1 MRFLFYAVWVVSV
14 PLLLAVANVWLL
26 TPSSSGGGQ
35 PLRDFVAE
43 QQLPVGIVL
52 FTLFAMVLWR
62 FRHDLP
68 LASSLGV
75 DGRRDI
81 PPKARARFED
91 AAALLDEAQRILRTR
106 KRDVEREL
114 TEGEREQVE
123 QALRALERTM
133 SAERF
138 DFPAF
143 DAAHSRAD
151 KVVGEYLGRW
161 RKGEMREYAES
172 IGIAVAIALILRAFV
187 VEAFKI
193 PSGSMIPTLMVGD
206 HIFVNKL
213 TYGPLIPWTD
223 RRLYSQLPPA
233 RGDVMVFKFPENEDQ
248 DFIKRTIALPGD
260 TLEAING
267 RPILNGWL
275 APHCYVGPYRYDGR
289 QAELFVEYLED
300 RSYFTLYDENPD
312 EQVCKT
318 ESDCNAGLVC
328 RKGLCGVLQGPFKV
342 APKEAWV
349 MGDNRN
355 NSHDS
360 RSWRGGL
367 GAGVPFENMK
377 GRATFV
383 WMSVAPGGGFA
394 LDRLFVNVMGR
405 PKLPG
410 NLSERDLAKLQ
421 ETLDQCLRERPS
433 VAETTPPVRTR

>member
-1 MRFLFYAVWVVSV
+1 MWIVAV
-14 PLLLAVANVWLL
+14 PLILAVANVWLL

-43 QQLPVGIVL
+43 QQIPVGIVL

-68 LASSLGV
+68 LASALGV
-75 DGRRDI
+75 GGRRDI

-91 AAALLDEAQRILRTR
+91 AGALLEEAQRIVRTR
-106 KRDVEREL
+106 RRDIEREL
-114 TEGEREQVE
+114 TEGEREQLD
-123 QALRALERTM
+123 QALKNLDRAMT
-133 SAERF
+133 SDRF
-138 DFPAF
+138 DLGTF

-172 IGIAVAIALILRAFV
+172 IGIAVAVALILRAFV

-206 HIFVNKL
+206 HIFVNKF

-223 RRLYSQLPPA
+223 HRLLSRLPPS
-233 RGDVMVFKFPENEDQ
+233 RGDVMVFKFPENKEQ
-248 DFIKRTIALPGD
+248 DFIKRTIAIPGD

-275 APHCYVGPYRYDGR
+275 VPHCHVGPYRYEGR
-289 QAELFVEYLED
+289 QAELYVEYLDEK
-300 RSYFTLYDENPD
+300 SYFTLYDDNPD
-312 EQVCKT
+312 EQTCKV

-342 APKEAWV
+342 GPTEAWV

-360 RSWRGGL
+360 RSWRAGL

-377 GRATFV
+377 GRAMFV
-383 WMSVAPGGGFA
+383 WMSFEPGGGIA
-394 LDRLFVNVMGR
+394 QDRLAVNVMGR

-410 NLSERDLAKLQ
+410 NLSDRDAAKLQ
-421 ETLDQCLRERPS
+421 STLDQCLRERPS
-433 VAETTPPVRTR
+433 IADTTPPARR